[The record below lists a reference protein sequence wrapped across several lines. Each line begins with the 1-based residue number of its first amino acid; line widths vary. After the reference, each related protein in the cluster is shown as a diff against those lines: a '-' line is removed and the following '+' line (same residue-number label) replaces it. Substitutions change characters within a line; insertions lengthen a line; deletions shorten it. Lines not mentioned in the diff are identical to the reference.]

1 MLSHILNLD
10 LDWIYY
16 PAGNYFLWSMID
28 DDENTINNKVWK
40 GFSVVHRA
48 TSIGSF
54 RRNFHDFVRGFTRFL
69 WNESSGFV
77 FMCSHS
83 SSQMNNKM
91 LPILTNIKASV
102 LLLSHKVGYTET
114 PFRIILGFGSFI
126 EIRNTGHQLN
136 ITETQ
141 GFIPTYHI
149 PMKENAW
156 TITPEIRRLVSVQYC
171 HLI

>member
-1 MLSHILNLD
+1 
-10 LDWIYY
+10 
-16 PAGNYFLWSMID
+16 
-28 DDENTINNKVWK
+28 
-40 GFSVVHRA
+40 
-48 TSIGSF
+48 
-54 RRNFHDFVRGFTRFL
+54 
-69 WNESSGFV
+69 
-77 FMCSHS
+77 MCSHS

-102 LLLSHKVGYTET
+102 LLLSHKPGYTET

-141 GFIPTYHI
+141 GFNPTYHI